1 MKIVKPLR
9 LGLLSRPYRMRGRQ
23 RLGLAVF
30 ALATLDEQALLQ
42 PEADLWSL
50 AGEALGED
58 GVLDLA
64 VPKPCAEFLV
74 SGAAYT
80 AHQQDRTACM
90 ARVRVGELE
99 KTLAVFG
106 ERYWL
111 DGKPTPPAPFE
122 AMPLDWAH
130 AFGGPEYADNPHGRG
145 AGDERIAG
153 VRTRRLPNVEPARGR
168 MQRPDQRPEPAGFG
182 PVSPLWPRRF
192 ARAGQYHESWLDDG
206 FPGFLDTLDPHFFNA
221 AAPDQWWPGQPE
233 LAAGAPYALW
243 NLHPRLACQQGA
255 LPRWRA
261 RCLLRRAGETAL
273 EDVALRLTTAWFFPD
288 RERLLLIYHGATD
301 IAQDDGADIELA
313 MPALDAADAPRPLA
327 HYEAVLAQRLDA
339 QDGAL
344 HALRDKDLL
353 PAQALGPWDA
363 LQAANPMEQPFA
375 VNQRA
380 RGAAIRAQLGE
391 QARAHG
397 VDPRAYEPPPAPMPA
412 APQLD
417 DLPDI
422 ARHMRQAAQEARI
435 DALHARR
442 RMAEALQARGAELP
456 PAMGA
461 AALAAAA
468 DGAGRGGPP
477 SLHNHPALAT
487 LQELARAQPLGSG
500 ADRLDAGSVGARLR
514 EAQQQLGRL
523 YLHAA
528 HHQPP
533 AEAARPA
540 RAARLRR
547 RVQALM
553 AGSRDLA
560 GLDLTGADL
569 SGLDLRGA
577 RCVGT
582 WMEGAD
588 LSGALLDDANL
599 SQAVLARAHAEG
611 GSWRRAVLAG
621 ANLGQAALDGVD
633 LAGARLSSP
642 VLDGIVLV
650 DCALSASRWNDC
662 HLAGAR
668 LERCRFDQAELD
680 TVTFWQG
687 TLLRET
693 GFAAARLARVT
704 WLDCELDG
712 LDFAGARLRR
722 CAWVQSQCGAAPN
735 WAGAELQTCC
745 VVETDMPHAV
755 FAGATLRECSLR
767 DTVLDHAD
775 FTGAALW
782 RCDLSQASL
791 GGASL
796 ARARAP
802 DSLFIRADL
811 GGASLAEADLPG
823 ALLQKATLTHADLRG
838 ANLFRADLGLAVLD
852 DTSDTRGAYTHLANT
867 RPRARHGR

>member
-363 LQAANPMEQPFA
+363 LAGGQPDGAALRRQPA
-375 VNQRA
+375 RA
-380 RGAAIRAQLGE
+380 RRG
-391 QARAHG
+391 
-397 VDPRAYEPPPAPMPA
+397 DPRAAGRAGAGARRRPARLRAAAGAHAGRAATGRPA
-412 APQLD
+412 GYRP
-417 DLPDI
+417 
-422 ARHMRQAAQEARI
+422 HMRQAAQEARI

-487 LQELARAQPLGSG
+487 LQELARAQPLGSD

-582 WMEGAD
+582 WMEGVD
-588 LSGALLDDANL
+588 LSGALLDDADL

-662 HLAGAR
+662 HLAGAW

-693 GFAAARLARVT
+693 GFAAP
-704 WLDCELDG
+704 G
-712 LDFAGARLRR
+712 
-722 CAWVQSQCGAAPN
+722 
-735 WAGAELQTCC
+735 
-745 VVETDMPHAV
+745 
-755 FAGATLRECSLR
+755 
-767 DTVLDHAD
+767 
-775 FTGAALW
+775 W
-782 RCDLSQASL
+782 RA
-791 GGASL
+791 
-796 ARARAP
+796 
-802 DSLFIRADL
+802 
-811 GGASLAEADLPG
+811 
-823 ALLQKATLTHADLRG
+823 
-838 ANLFRADLGLAVLD
+838 
-852 DTSDTRGAYTHLANT
+852 
-867 RPRARHGR
+867 